1 MATPPDVLHR
11 LRNESR
17 RPRVPRANLV
27 MIAVSLVVASA
38 MLFLVLGHR
47 RSPALEAFGRLFSL
61 RTWRILEAVSLLSLF
76 AMTAMARAKR
86 RDRT

>member
-1 MATPPDVLHR
+1 MTTPPDVLHR

-27 MIAVSLVVASA
+27 MIAVSVLVAGVA
-38 MLFLVLGHR
+38 LVLVLGNV
-47 RSPALEAFGRLFSL
+47 RSPVLERYARLFSL
-61 RTWRILEAVSLLSLF
+61 RTWRILEAVSLLFLF
-76 AMTAMARAKR
+76 AMTAIGRAKR